1 MKKQIQKEQIQKK
14 QIQKEYRP
22 EELRPEELRP
32 DELRPDELS
41 PEEAKQYL
49 SERERYLLHI
59 KKEKEKALRNVPDG
73 TLRVC
78 STGDRTQF
86 YHRINAKDATGIYI
100 RDKDVALACQLAQ
113 KDYDKKILSAV
124 KKELEAIHKY
134 AEKMP
139 DLEAEQIYDSL
150 HRARRKLVKPIRKTD
165 EQFIRAWESVIYR
178 GKKFRND
185 LPELYTAKGER
196 VRSKSEII
204 IADSLAREGIPYR
217 YEFPVRLKQI
227 GNVYPDFTVLN
238 VKRRKEMYWE
248 HLGMM
253 DDSEYVEKAV
263 QKIASYEKNGIY
275 TGDCLILTYE
285 TQMHPINQKQI
296 NGIIHHYLL

>member
-1 MKKQIQKEQIQKK
+1 MKEQILKEQTLKE

-22 EELRPEELRP
+22 EEYQ
-32 DELRPDELS
+32 S
-41 PEEAKQYL
+41 EATKHYL
-49 SERERYLLHI
+49 LERERYLLQI

-78 STGDRTQF
+78 STGDRMQF

-100 RDKDVALACQLAQ
+100 RDKDVALARRLAQ
-113 KDYDKKILSAV
+113 KDYDKKVLNAV
-124 KKELEAIHKY
+124 KKELEAIRRY
-134 AEKMP
+134 AEKKP

-150 HRARRKLVKPIRKTD
+150 HRARRQLVEPIRKTD
-165 EQFIRAWESVIYR
+165 EQFIREWENVIYR

-238 VKRRKEMYWE
+238 VKRRKEIYWE

-253 DDSEYVEKAV
+253 DDSEYVEKAM

-275 TGDCLILTYE
+275 TGDSLILTYE